1 MNQIRVIGIS
11 GPIGS
16 GKSSVG
22 NYLVKKYNFKEYSFA
37 GALKESIVSLYN
49 IPKKYVYGSQKDK
62 EEIIPFWNING
73 RKMCQTV
80 GTLFR
85 DNIDKDFWIKRMHQE
100 IIGNN
105 EKKIVIT
112 DVRYPNELNYIINEL
127 KGDVL
132 FITRDN
138 LKYENYNHES
148 EKYFEEFNKF
158 ETIKKINNN
167 GSLDDLYNQ
176 IDNLL

>member
-1 MNQIRVIGIS
+1 MHH
-11 GPIGS
+11 
-16 GKSSVG
+16 
-22 NYLVKKYNFKEYSFA
+22 
-37 GALKESIVSLYN
+37 
-49 IPKKYVYGSQKDK
+49 
-62 EEIIPFWNING
+62 EIIS
-73 RKMCQTV
+73 
-80 GTLFR
+80 
-85 DNIDKDFWIKRMHQE
+85 
-100 IIGNN
+100 NN

-127 KGDVL
+127 KGDIL

-176 IDNLL
+176 IDNLI